1 MNDIQDQIAN
11 HYSQLIDNIK
21 DPSQAQSL
29 QQHIAQSVQDGSLYG
44 YLGVPLVSKI
54 TAKMN
59 EMKSAQAMKS
69 GLLNQPPIAQQTLA
83 QAQAPQVPQPAP
95 QAPQTPQ
102 QAQQPSP
109 GIAAAQSNLPTQA
122 ATGGIMGFAMGGV
135 PDPEEMARQ
144 YLSEKPDDEEDDEAD
159 NEDQEF
165 EDAVAGGMNA
175 KSPGIESISPMM
187 TEQMGQTQ
195 AYQGPGMAQ
204 PVVAHKEETRVARP
218 TKNEDIDKIVL
229 EKAKEYNANPKLALH
244 VANKETGGL
253 KDRVNAVS
261 PAGAEG
267 IMQIMKGTQKELGIT
282 DPFDTEQNIGGGVKY
297 LAKLENKYKDP
308 KLAAMAYNWGPGNVD
323 KWLAN
328 GADPRAV
335 PKETQN
341 YTVGL
346 AQGGIAHFN
355 GTDSSLVGDMDYTT
369 IPGMDTGTPY
379 ADALNAVKNPP
390 ATYPVSNAAPAAQTL
405 MPNRAIETPN
415 YDYSSLPE
423 LAKSTLYRDAI
434 NRNTP
439 VAAPVDTHTPV
450 YPKKQQDALS
460 GLASFFSSHPG
471 SYNPRHPQVAAPD
484 VAVAPAAAD
493 IARGRPTMANDSR
506 LITSAPS
513 ATEAASNALGGY
525 DETANA
531 QDQLNPS
538 YVRGPVAAPAVEKA
552 APNPF
557 DSFNDYLA
565 KREGALQ
572 DKKQKDFYMSLLS
585 AGLGMMGKAGTVK
598 PGEVHTLAGDIGEG
612 ALPGISYAMNANK
625 ENAAEENAI
634 LTGKLGIARY
644 SSLRDLQ
651 NQQAEE
657 KKYQHELVNNL
668 GYAKI
673 LEQHNAAQ
681 NALDLR
687 QQGLE
692 ERKKKEADDTMNMRE
707 KLFTTRALARA
718 KDPLMTQDQKDK
730 IIAEELYKMHTK
742 DTPFREAHKQRFGMY
757 PDVDQ
762 EKPTPGGAGW
772 SIEK

>member
-11 HYSQLIDNIK
+11 HYSKLIDNIQ

-54 TAKMN
+54 TSRMN

-95 QAPQTPQ
+95 QAPQ

-175 KSPGIESISPMM
+175 ESPGIESISPMM

-218 TKNEDIDKIVL
+218 TKEGDLEKIARD
-229 EKAKEYNANPKLALH
+229 KAKEMGVTEKLATH
-244 VANKETGGL
+244 VLNKETGGL
-253 KDRVNAVS
+253 KDRAGAVS
-261 PAGAEG
+261 PAGALG
-267 IMQIMKGTQKELGIT
+267 VMQLMPKTAKELGVK
-282 DPFDTEQNIGGGVKY
+282 DPMDANQNIEGGIKY
-297 LAKLENKYKDP
+297 LAKLENKYRDP
-308 KLAAMAYNWGPGNVD
+308 KLAAIAYNWGPGNTD
-323 KWLAN
+323 KWLAS
-328 GADPRAV
+328 GADPSKLPR
-335 PKETQN
+335 ETQN

-346 AQGGIAHFN
+346 AQGGIAHF
-355 GTDSSLVGDMDYTT
+355 GGGGISDIYDMAPD
-369 IPGMDTGTPY
+369 
-379 ADALNAVKNPP
+379 AVKDYAQRLLNIRNAQTAFSPTP
-390 ATYPVSNAAPAAQTL
+390 AVPEVAGAAQTADAGMLSKIGSAIKGIGPRVGGVGLGAALYSPDL
-405 MPNRAIETPN
+405 MPNEQ
-415 YDYSSLPE
+415 DE
-423 LAKSTLYRDAI
+423 LDRIRMSQANPAQSIFRKQEIQTE
-434 NRNTP
+434 NHP
-439 VAAPVDTHTPV
+439 APVEPSV
-450 YPKKQQDALS
+450 
-460 GLASFFSSHPG
+460 
-471 SYNPRHPQVAAPD
+471 
-484 VAVAPAAAD
+484 
-493 IARGRPTMANDSR
+493 
-506 LITSAPS
+506 S
-513 ATEAASNALGGY
+513 ATNAASNALGGY
-525 DETANA
+525 AETANA

-598 PGEVHTLAGDIGEG
+598 PGEVHTFAGDIGEG

-634 LTGKLGIARY
+634 LSGKLGIARY

-657 KKYQHELVNNL
+657 RKYQHELTNNL

-692 ERKKKEADDTMNMRE
+692 ERKNKELDAIMDRKERMAKELAIANIKGDFLTQEQKAKLEADAMAN
-707 KLFTTRALARA
+707 
-718 KDPLMTQDQKDK
+718 
-730 IIAEELYKMHTK
+730 LYKNDK
-742 DTPFREAHKQRFGMY
+742 RYREAHFQRFNEY
-757 PDVDQ
+757 PDAGQ
-762 EKPTPGGAGW
+762 EKQTPGGAGW
-772 SIEK
+772 SIVK